1 MAAQPVTCR
10 EKSLSSFFT
19 LFCTSGL
26 AEEVVVAQTPLRNRD
41 RVVLQADFAVVVEHR
56 NTGRI
61 VMSWIVRFLGKQHVV
76 FAKLMDA
83 CTRIH
88 LSRFV
93 PKSKVTVSRNKVGAE
108 DAPVILQA
116 AHKQDI
122 SMRKARRR

>member
-1 MAAQPVTCR
+1 MLAQPVACR

-19 LFCTSGL
+19 LSV
-26 AEEVVVAQTPLRNRD
+26 AEEVVVPQTPLRNRD
-41 RVVLQADFAVVVEHR
+41 RVVLQADFAVVVEHW

-61 VMSWIVRFLGKQHVV
+61 VMSRIVRFLGKQHVV

-83 CTRIH
+83 RARIH
-88 LSRFV
+88 PRRLV
-93 PKSKVTVSRNKVGAE
+93 PKSKVALSRNKVGAE

-122 SMRKARRR
+122 SMKKARCR

>member
-1 MAAQPVTCR
+1 MAAQPVARR

-19 LFCTSGL
+19 LSL

-41 RVVLQADFAVVVEHR
+41 RVVLQADFAVVVEHW

-61 VMSWIVRFLGKQHVV
+61 VMPRIVRFLGKQHVV
-76 FAKLMDA
+76 FAKLMDGRA
-83 CTRIH
+83 RIYPRR
-88 LSRFV
+88 LV

-122 SMRKARRR
+122 NMRKARRR